1 MNFFILNTCIFIYS
15 KRMGL
20 HESGEIDLDLL
31 LFGGPDID
39 STEPEEILCQCG
51 RGRGLPRMVP
61 RLPQAAILHRISL
74 MEVNTSL
81 YPAYGL
87 SWHVCIAKIFKLDC
101 ISAQSD
107 LLE

>member
-1 MNFFILNTCIFIYS
+1 MNLFILNVLTYS

-20 HESGEIDLDLL
+20 HESGETDLDVLL
-31 LFGGPDID
+31 LGGPDID

-81 YPAYGL
+81 YLAYGL
-87 SWHVCIAKIFKLDC
+87 SWHVCTAKIFKLNC

-107 LLE
+107 LLA

>member
-1 MNFFILNTCIFIYS
+1 MNLFILNVLIYS

-20 HESGEIDLDLL
+20 HESGETDLDVLL
-31 LFGGPDID
+31 LGGPDID

-81 YPAYGL
+81 YPAFVCFDLILNVPVNNL
-87 SWHVCIAKIFKLDC
+87 SVTSGGVFLG
-101 ISAQSD
+101 
-107 LLE
+107 